1 MSINSQI
8 TNFYEQLVVDE
19 LQSRDEAQAKD
30 DNELADI
37 ACVALNNLP
46 ARYYRFSVDMAFYLS
61 SQEHQQMEQA
71 VAEAVSHALEFV
83 REHKRGSE

>member
-19 LQSRDEAQAKD
+19 LQSRDEAQPKD

-61 SQEHQQMEQA
+61 SQEHRQMEQA

-83 REHKRGSE
+83 REHRRGSE